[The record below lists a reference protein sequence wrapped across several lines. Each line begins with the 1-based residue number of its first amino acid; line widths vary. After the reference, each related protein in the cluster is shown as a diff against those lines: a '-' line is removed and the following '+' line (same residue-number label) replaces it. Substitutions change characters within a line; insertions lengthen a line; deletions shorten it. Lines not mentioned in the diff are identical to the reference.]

1 MFRTWRDG
9 VCGWSGE
16 GERPA
21 GLCSFFL
28 AKWGGRPV
36 LLEKDMFRVRVLFV
50 LPPKCAKLSP
60 LLCMCWKPLFIGKK
74 MARFPNFVPQLLSF
88 FFFVNL
94 ILLIFFGFFL

>member
-1 MFRTWRDG
+1 MACLEHGGTTSVAGQERG
-9 VCGWSGE
+9 MVAGE
-16 GERPA
+16 GERPT

-50 LPPKCAKLSP
+50 LPPKYAKLPP

-74 MARFPNFVPQLLSF
+74 IARFPNLVPQLLSF
-88 FFFVNL
+88 FL
-94 ILLIFFGFFL
+94 

>member
-1 MFRTWRDG
+1 VACLEQGGTASVVGQERGM
-9 VCGWSGE
+9 VAGE

-36 LLEKDMFRVRVLFV
+36 LLEKDMFRVTVLFV

-88 FFFVNL
+88 FFL
-94 ILLIFFGFFL
+94 